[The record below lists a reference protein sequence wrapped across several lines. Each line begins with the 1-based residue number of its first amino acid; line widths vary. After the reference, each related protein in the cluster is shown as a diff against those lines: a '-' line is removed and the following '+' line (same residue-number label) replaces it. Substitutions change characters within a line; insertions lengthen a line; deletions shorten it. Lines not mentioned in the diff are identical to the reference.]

1 MRKIWETASSQF
13 ALHLISQLSRRT
25 DEIFK
30 EIYHH
35 MYIQIPQPLPSP
47 PRNHLPKQRCACK
60 DDSSPTAGCSALG
73 GASSL
78 PSHSDCSSLRDQAVE
93 HRQERSCPGLRAG
106 SLGTGQA
113 LRTNG
118 EELTSNSI
126 YSHSFISMLF
136 SPLIM
141 VTTIMIAAFNTCHAP
156 APHSLFVLYFPRC
169 FLNGPYGGNWAG
181 TVVGFFEGLLKQCAK
196 TETARPAESDCF
208 LETCL
213 TLAVFDTGLHGSWHP
228 WQTGAVWLNLQ
239 VMQVAAAAVELNLRT
254 MASLVQIEQH
264 TAVLLNW
271 IWLRMHQYYKSN
283 ELMSIFIW
291 TITDKCQI

>member
-1 MRKIWETASSQF
+1 
-13 ALHLISQLSRRT
+13 
-25 DEIFK
+25 
-30 EIYHH
+30 

-93 HRQERSCPGLRAG
+93 HRQERSSPGLRAG

-169 FLNGPYGGNWAG
+169 FLNGPYGGN
-181 TVVGFFEGLLKQCAK
+181 
-196 TETARPAESDCF
+196 
-208 LETCL
+208 
-213 TLAVFDTGLHGSWHP
+213 
-228 WQTGAVWLNLQ
+228 
-239 VMQVAAAAVELNLRT
+239 
-254 MASLVQIEQH
+254 
-264 TAVLLNW
+264 
-271 IWLRMHQYYKSN
+271 
-283 ELMSIFIW
+283 
-291 TITDKCQI
+291 

>member
-1 MRKIWETASSQF
+1 MCTQGRF
-13 ALHLISQLSRRT
+13 
-25 DEIFK
+25 F
-30 EIYHH
+30 
-35 MYIQIPQPLPSP
+35 
-47 PRNHLPKQRCACK
+47 
-60 DDSSPTAGCSALG
+60 
-73 GASSL
+73 
-78 PSHSDCSSLRDQAVE
+78 SHSWIFISGWSEPITLPLRLLLTPGPSCWTQAGV
-93 HRQERSCPGLRAG
+93 QLPRAE
-106 SLGTGQA
+106 SLGTGQS
-113 LRTNG
+113 LCTNG

-271 IWLRMHQYYKSN
+271 IWLRILQKQWADEHFHMDYN
-283 ELMSIFIW
+283 W
-291 TITDKCQI
+291 

>member
-1 MRKIWETASSQF
+1 MCMQGRF
-13 ALHLISQLSRRT
+13 
-25 DEIFK
+25 F
-30 EIYHH
+30 
-35 MYIQIPQPLPSP
+35 
-47 PRNHLPKQRCACK
+47 
-60 DDSSPTAGCSALG
+60 
-73 GASSL
+73 
-78 PSHSDCSSLRDQAVE
+78 SHSWMFSSGWSKLINLPLRLLLTPGQAVE

-126 YSHSFISMLF
+126 YSHSYHQHAVFPSHHGNYNK
-136 SPLIM
+136 
-141 VTTIMIAAFNTCHAP
+141 IAAFNTCHAP

-169 FLNGPYGGNWAG
+169 FLNGPYGGQLRLEPWWG
-181 TVVGFFEGLLKQCAK
+181 SLKGCWSNVPKQK
-196 TETARPAESDCF
+196 LQRPAESDWF

-271 IWLRMHQYYKSN
+271 IWFRMHQYYKSN